1 MLRRGPTPTPV
12 GKGAGCQVSGRGRA
26 GWGRTE
32 CSRQGDQLV
41 EIKKEGERVSVC
53 GAQGHAAQIS
63 HCSETPRRG
72 NWEEGLCRGNRM
84 EGGDTDA
91 YKCSFQG
98 RWALRREA
106 GGRHEGPCWVNK
118 AP

>member
-12 GKGAGCQVSGRGRA
+12 GKGAGCQVSGQEEGEGPER
-26 GWGRTE
+26 
-32 CSRQGDQLV
+32 SVPDGDQLV
-41 EIKKEGERVSVC
+41 EIKERERVCVC
-53 GAQGHAAQIS
+53 GAWGHAAQIS
-63 HCSETPRRG
+63 HRSETPRRG

-91 YKCSFQG
+91 HKCSFQG
-98 RWALRREA
+98 RWALRTEA
-106 GGRHEGPCWVNK
+106 RGRHEGPCWVNK